1 MYKIGNSFKLI
12 TRIKTYLIMEQYSI
26 KTLSFNLKTK
36 GNTSITDI
44 TDQVQSLL
52 SSSGFVEGN
61 AIIFVSGSTAGITTI
76 EYEPGLLK
84 DYPSFF
90 EKIVPSNQR
99 YSHDETWHDGNG
111 HSHVRASLQGA
122 SFTVP
127 FLRSRLL
134 LGTWQQIVLIDFDTH
149 PRQREI
155 IVQLNGITKNE
166 N

>member
-1 MYKIGNSFKLI
+1 MYSL
-12 TRIKTYLIMEQYSI
+12 E
-26 KTLSFNLKTK
+26 TLSFNIKTK

-44 TDQVQSLL
+44 TEDVQSKLN
-52 SSSGFVEGN
+52 SSGFSEGN
-61 AIIFVSGSTAGITTI
+61 ALIFVSGSTAGITTI

-90 EKIVPSNQR
+90 EKIIPSNQT
-99 YSHDETWHDGNG
+99 YYHDDTWHDGNG

-127 FLRSRLL
+127 FIHKKLL
-134 LGTWQQIVLIDFDTH
+134 LGTWQQIILIDFDNH

-155 IVQLNGITKNE
+155 IVQLNGIKADE
-166 N
+166 K

>member
-1 MYKIGNSFKLI
+1 MI
-12 TRIKTYLIMEQYSI
+12 TVETH
-26 KTLSFNLKTK
+26 TFGVKTK

-44 TDQVQSLL
+44 TGQVQEIIN
-52 SSSGFVEGN
+52 SSNFSEGS
-61 AIIFVSGSTAGITTI
+61 ALIFNVGSTAGITTI

-84 DYPSFF
+84 DYPVFF
-90 EKIVPSNQR
+90 EKIIPSNQR
-99 YSHDETWHDGNG
+99 YHHDETWHDGNG

-127 FLRSRLL
+127 FSKGRLL
-134 LGTWQQIVLIDFDTH
+134 LGTWQQIILIDFDTH

-155 IVQLNGITKNE
+155 IVQLNGRKKNE